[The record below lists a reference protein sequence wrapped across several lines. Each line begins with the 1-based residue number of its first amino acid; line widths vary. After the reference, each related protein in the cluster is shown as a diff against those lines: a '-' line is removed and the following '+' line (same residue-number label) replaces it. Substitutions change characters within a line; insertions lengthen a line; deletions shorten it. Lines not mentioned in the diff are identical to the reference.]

1 MKISCPVVRSSGLS
15 LLMMLAAVPLVEA
28 AAVSAGNLVIYRV
41 GTGAAGLTTAATAV
55 FLDEYTP
62 TGTLVQS
69 IPVPTTGT
77 TAMTAVG
84 NATTEGTMSVS
95 GDGSRLVFA
104 GYRKDAGGT
113 SPASDTASVT
123 NRVVGMLGLDGSVNT
138 STAITDSTG
147 ALRSATAASPTS
159 SIYLGT
165 ANGVRYVAGPGAPVT
180 STVIDTRNSRQVVQ
194 SGGIL
199 FAGNGSTS
207 ITAKVQSYGAGPT
220 TATVATP
227 VITLTTADVGNS
239 FWFADLSGTVAGDDT
254 MYLVN
259 QFNGSI
265 LKFTSD
271 GSSWTA
277 SGSFSA
283 SAAANVTGI
292 PGDTGVDLFVTSGST
307 LFKFSD
313 TTGYGGLISGAATSI
328 ATLSVANT
336 AFRGLAA
343 FPVPEP
349 TVAVLGLMA
358 SLVGLRRRR

>member
-1 MKISCPVVRSSGLS
+1 
-15 LLMMLAAVPLVEA
+15 MLAAVPMVEA

-41 GTGAAGLTTAATAV
+41 GTGAAALNSTATAV

-62 TGTLVQS
+62 TGVLVQS
-69 IPVPTTGT
+69 IPVPTTGA

-84 NATTEGTMSVS
+84 NSGTEGTMSVS

-113 SPASDTASVT
+113 SPASDTPAVS
-123 NRVVGMLGLDGSVNT
+123 NRVVGMLGLDGSVDT
-138 STAITDSTG
+138 STAITDSVG

-165 ANGVRYVAGPGAPVT
+165 ANGVRYVAGPGAAVT

-199 FAGNGSTS
+199 FAGNGSTT

-220 TATVATP
+220 TATVPTP

-239 FWFADLSGTVAGDDT
+239 FWFADLSTTVAGDDT

-259 QFNGSI
+259 QLNGTI
-265 LKFTSD
+265 LKYTSD
-271 GSSWTA
+271 GSAWTA
-277 SGSFSA
+277 SGSFTA
-283 SAAANVTGI
+283 STAANVTGI
-292 PGDTGVDLFVTSGST
+292 VGDSGVDLYVTNAST

-313 TTGYGGLISGAATSI
+313 TTGYGGVIAGAATSI
-328 ATLSVANT
+328 LTAGTNT

>member
-1 MKISCPVVRSSGLS
+1 MKISRPVVRSSGFS
-15 LLMMLAAVPLVEA
+15 LLLMLAAVPMVEA

-41 GTGAAGLTTAATAV
+41 GAGSAALGTAAAAV

-62 TGTLVQS
+62 TGTWVQS
-69 IPVPTTGT
+69 IPVPATGA

-95 GDGSRLVFA
+95 GDGSRLVFG
-104 GYRKDAGGT
+104 GYRKAEGAT
-113 SPASDTASVT
+113 NPSTDTALVT

-147 ALRSATAASPTS
+147 SLRSATAASATS

-165 ANGVRYVAGPGAPVT
+165 SSGVRYVAGPGAAVT

-199 FAGNGSTS
+199 FAGNGSTA

-220 TATVATP
+220 SATVGTA
-227 VITLTTADVGNS
+227 VITLGTPDAVNS
-239 FWFADLSGTVAGDDT
+239 FWFADLSPTVAGDDT
-254 MYLVN
+254 IYAVN
-259 QFNGSI
+259 QVNGTI
-265 LKFTSD
+265 LKYTSD
-271 GSSWTA
+271 GAAWTA

-292 PGDTGVDLFVTSGST
+292 SSGTGVDLYVTNTNT

-313 TTGYGGLISGAATSI
+313 TTGYGGVIAGAATSI
-328 ATLSVANT
+328 LTAGTNT
-336 AFRGLAA
+336 AFRGLAS

-349 TVAVLGLMA
+349 TVGVLGLMA
-358 SLVGLRRRR
+358 ALVGLRRRR

>member
-1 MKISCPVVRSSGLS
+1 
-15 LLMMLAAVPLVEA
+15 MLAAVPMVEA

-41 GTGAAGLTTAATAV
+41 GAGAAALNSTATAV

-62 TGTLVQS
+62 TGVLVQS
-69 IPVPTTGT
+69 IPVPTTGA

-84 NATTEGTMSVS
+84 NSGTEGTMSVS

-113 SPASDTASVT
+113 SPASDTPAVS
-123 NRVVGMLGLDGSVNT
+123 NRVVGMLGLDGSVDT
-138 STAITDSTG
+138 STAITDSVG

-165 ANGVRYVAGPGAPVT
+165 ANGVRYVAGPGAGMT

-199 FAGNGSTS
+199 FAGNGSTT

-220 TATVATP
+220 TATVPTP

-239 FWFADLSGTVAGDDT
+239 FWFADLSPAVTGDDT

-259 QFNGSI
+259 QLNGTI
-265 LKFTSD
+265 LKYTSD
-271 GSSWTA
+271 GSAWTA
-277 SGSFSA
+277 SGSFTA
-283 SAAANVTGI
+283 STAANVTGI
-292 PGDTGVDLFVTSGST
+292 VGDSGVDLYVTNAST

-313 TTGYGGLISGAATSI
+313 ATGYGGVMAGAATSI

>member
-1 MKISCPVVRSSGLS
+1 
-15 LLMMLAAVPLVEA
+15 MMLAGAPLVEA

-41 GTGAAGLTTAATAV
+41 GTGAAALGTTATAV

-62 TGTLVQS
+62 TGALVQS
-69 IPVPTTGT
+69 IPVPTTGA

-95 GDGSRLVFA
+95 GDGSRLVFG
-104 GYRKDAGGT
+104 GYRKDAGAT
-113 SPASDTASVT
+113 NPSSDTASVT
-123 NRVVGMLGLDGSVNT
+123 NRVVGLLGLDGSVDT

-147 ALRSATAASPTS
+147 SLRSATAASATS

-165 ANGVRYVAGPGAPVT
+165 SAGVRYVAGPGAAVT

-199 FAGNGSTS
+199 FAGNGSTT

-220 TATVATP
+220 AATVATP
-227 VITLTTADVGNS
+227 VITLATTDVINS
-239 FWFADLSGTVAGDDT
+239 FWFADLSATVAGDDT
-254 MYLVN
+254 MYAAN
-259 QFNGSI
+259 QATGSVM
-265 LKFTSD
+265 KFTSD
-271 GSSWTA
+271 GSAWTA
-277 SGSFSA
+277 SGSFTA
-283 SAAANVTGI
+283 SAVANVTGI
-292 PGDTGVDLFVTSGST
+292 LGEGGVDLYVTNAGT

-313 TTGYGGLISGAATSI
+313 TTGFGGVISGAATSI
-328 ATLSVANT
+328 ATAASST

-358 SLVGLRRRR
+358 SLAGLRRRR

>member
-1 MKISCPVVRSSGLS
+1 
-15 LLMMLAAVPLVEA
+15 MMLAAAPMVEA

-41 GTGAAGLTTAATAV
+41 GAGTAALGTTAAAV

-62 TGTLVQS
+62 TGAWVQT
-69 IPVPTTGT
+69 IPVPATGAA
-77 TAMTAVG
+77 AMTAVG
-84 NATTEGTMSVS
+84 NSTTEGTMSVS
-95 GDGSRLVFA
+95 GDGSRLVFT
-104 GYRKDAGGT
+104 GYRKAEGGT
-113 SPASDTASVT
+113 SPATDTASVT
-123 NRVVGMLGLDGSVNT
+123 NRVVGMLGLDGSVDT

-147 ALRSATAASPTS
+147 ALRSATAASATS

-165 ANGVRYVAGPGAPVT
+165 ANGVRYVAGPGAAVT

-199 FAGNGSTS
+199 FAGNGSTA

-220 TATVATP
+220 TATAATP

-239 FWFADLSGTVAGDDT
+239 FWFADLSATVTGDDT

-259 QFNGSI
+259 QLNGTI
-265 LKFTSD
+265 LKYTSD
-271 GSSWTA
+271 GSAWTA

-292 PGDTGVDLFVTSGST
+292 ASGTGVDLYVTNTNT

-313 TTGYGGLISGAATSI
+313 TTGYGGVISGAATSI
-328 ATLSVANT
+328 LTAATNT
-336 AFRGLAA
+336 GFRGLAA